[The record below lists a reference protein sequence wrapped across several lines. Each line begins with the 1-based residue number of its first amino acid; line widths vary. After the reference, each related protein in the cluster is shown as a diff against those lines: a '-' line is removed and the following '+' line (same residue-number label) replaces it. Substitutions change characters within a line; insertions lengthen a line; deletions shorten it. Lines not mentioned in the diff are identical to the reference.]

1 MRIIGLTGG
10 IGSGKSTVAQM
21 LVAKGAAFVNADLVG
36 HRSYRKG
43 TPTCERLIETF
54 GSEIVGED
62 GEIDRQKLGRRV
74 FADPDD
80 RHRLNDIVW
89 PAMAEIMARDLDDLR
104 EKGQRV
110 TVLEAAIL
118 LEAGWQ
124 WLVDEVWVVV
134 AGRETAVRRLEA
146 AGMEREHAEARIRS
160 QLSNEERIYQADVV
174 VENDGMQA
182 ELEARVQ
189 SLWEQLQERIVQ
201 RAG

>member
-1 MRIIGLTGG
+1 MLTIGLTGG

-21 LVAKGAAFVNADLVG
+21 LVARGAAFVNADLVG
-36 HRSYRKG
+36 HRSYRRG
-43 TPTCERLIETF
+43 TPTYDRLIEAF
-54 GSEIVGED
+54 GPEIVGAD

-80 RHRLNDIVW
+80 RRRLNDIVW
-89 PAMAEIMARDLDDLR
+89 PAMAEIMARDLDELR
-104 EKGQRV
+104 AKGVRV

-134 AGRETAVRRLEA
+134 ASPDTAVRRLEA

-160 QLSNEERIYQADVV
+160 QLSNEERVYQADVV
-174 VENDGMQA
+174 IENDGTTE
-182 ELEARVQ
+182 ELESKVQALWGQVQGRIARH
-189 SLWEQLQERIVQ
+189 
-201 RAG
+201 AG